1 MADLSLLKSF
11 FGSYW
16 TTLQETSCDDNGTTK
31 EFLCQSQEKVINFDK
46 YMQDKKEKYKK
57 SFDALYF
64 KNDTIYCIE
73 FKNQKHSEISG
84 QKIKKKYIDGL
95 SELNKIFE
103 SKSLRICEYIF
114 CLYVVF
120 KNPSNNEAMTQYRKR
135 FKEEEIDLGLR
146 AKDFLEKLKD
156 IKINN
161 PKNKVGCVNDFRQEY
176 QRVFSCSSYC

>member
-16 TTLQETSCDDNGTTK
+16 TTLGETSYDDDGEKK
-31 EFLCQSQEKVINFDK
+31 EFLCQSQKKVINFDK
-46 YMQDKKEKYKK
+46 YMQDKKEKNKK

-64 KNDTIYCIE
+64 ENDTIYCIE
-73 FKNQKHSEISG
+73 FKNQKHSKIVN
-84 QKIKKKYIDGL
+84 QKVKKKYIDGL

-103 SKSLRICEYIF
+103 SKSLRICEYMF

-120 KNPSNNEAMTQYRKR
+120 KNPSNDGAMTQYRKR
-135 FKEEEIDLGLR
+135 LKEKEIDLGLR

-161 PKNKVGCVNDFRQEY
+161 PKNKVGCVNDFRREY
-176 QRVFSCSSYC
+176 QKVFSCSSYC

>member
-11 FGSYW
+11 FDSYGA
-16 TTLQETSCDDNGTTK
+16 TLKETSYDK
-31 EFLCQSQEKVINFDK
+31 ENEKFLCQSQEKVISFDK

-57 SFDALYF
+57 SFDALCF

-73 FKNQKHSEISG
+73 FKNQKYSEISS
-84 QKIKKKYIDGL
+84 QEIKEKYIDGL

-103 SKSLRICEYIF
+103 GKNLRICEYMF

-120 KNPSNNEAMTQYRKR
+120 KNPNNNEAMTQYRKR

-146 AKDFLEKLKD
+146 TKDFLEKLKD
-156 IKINN
+156 IKNN
-161 PKNKVGCVNDFRQEY
+161 NLKNKVGCVNDFRREY